1 MSESV
6 VLYSTLVTSESRRL
20 PNQCSGIMFL
30 RSPVN
35 RLP

>member
-6 VLYSTLVTSESRRL
+6 ELYSMLVTSDSRRL

-30 RSPVN
+30 RSPVK

>member
-6 VLYSTLVTSESRRL
+6 ERYSTLVTSESRRL
-20 PNQCSGIMFL
+20 PIQCSGSMFL

>member
-6 VLYSTLVTSESRRL
+6 VRYKMLVTSDRRRL